1 MSICTFF
8 GHRLCPATLEAELRS
23 VLRDLIEYHGVD
35 TFYIGNQGAFDGMA
49 LAVLRELAHLYPQIT
64 YTVVLAYVRL
74 ILPAT
79 GRLLCCSTGERS
91 HHAPYLLP
99 LPK

>member
-64 YTVVLAYVRL
+64 YTVVLAYLVF
-74 ILPAT
+74 PYP
-79 GRLLCCSTGERS
+79 GF
-91 HHAPYLLP
+91 PYLVKPYLAGP
-99 LPK
+99 VPAGA

>member
-64 YTVVLAYVRL
+64 YTVVLAYRT
-74 ILPAT
+74 I
-79 GRLLCCSTGERS
+79 STSIQFLDYERS
-91 HHAPYLLP
+91 ELTLVFG
-99 LPK
+99 

>member
-35 TFYIGNQGAFDGMA
+35 AFYIGNQGAFDGMA

-64 YTVVLAYVRL
+64 YTVVLAYGKSCTVL
-74 ILPAT
+74 I
-79 GRLLCCSTGERS
+79 RRRRS
-91 HHAPYLLP
+91 NPDLRSR
-99 LPK
+99 

>member
-23 VLRDLIEYHGVD
+23 VLRDLIECHGVD
-35 TFYIGNQGAFDGMA
+35 TFYVGNQGAFDGMA

-64 YTVVLAYVRL
+64 YTVVLAYW
-74 ILPAT
+74 
-79 GRLLCCSTGERS
+79 
-91 HHAPYLLP
+91 
-99 LPK
+99 